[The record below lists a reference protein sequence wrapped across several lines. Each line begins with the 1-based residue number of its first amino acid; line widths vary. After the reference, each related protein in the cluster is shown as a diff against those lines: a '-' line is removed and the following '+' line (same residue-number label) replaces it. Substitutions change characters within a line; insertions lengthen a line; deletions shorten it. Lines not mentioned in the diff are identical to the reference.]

1 MHSPTEAAFSRVA
14 RSFVY
19 RMTGQATARRLTR
32 SLLAS
37 LQGHRPRN
45 MRRLIILFAASLL
58 VCIGTASAQENGTTQ
73 TRHVLFL
80 HSFGPH
86 FAPWNAV
93 ASQLREKLIKESP
106 YPIDLYE
113 TALEGDRF
121 GPSQDQAPFVEY
133 LRSLFAEKALDLVIA
148 IGAPAARFV
157 QKNRPRLFASTPL
170 LISSADER
178 TFTQANLTENDAVVA
193 LGFDQAKQIENILQ
207 VLPQTSTIAIV
218 LGNSPLEKFWV
229 NELRQSYRP
238 FTDRVTFKWLNE
250 LSADEMLEQ
259 VRRLP
264 PNSAIYSATVR
275 VDGVGVPQEEDRV
288 LSRIHAIANA
298 PVFTYIDSNFG
309 NGIVGGPMLSTSEL
323 AERSVAA
330 AIRILGGESPA
341 TVKTPTVGLGA
352 PIYDERELRRWQIS
366 ESDLP
371 PGSEIRFRTSPLW
384 KAYFWQIALV
394 CSALLGQG
402 GLILGLLY
410 QRRRRFV
417 AEVQARQ
424 RMSELSHFN
433 RYSMAG
439 ELTTSIAHELN
450 QPLGAILLNTETLE
464 MMIGASALDLV
475 EIGEIVRE
483 IRRDDQ
489 RASEVLHRLRSLLKK
504 TPFELKIIDINEV
517 VRDTI
522 DLVTGV
528 ARARAVRLDVSLTS
542 DELPILGDPIQIEQV
557 IMNFMLNAS
566 DAMADMPESHRCI
579 EVQTSRADNC
589 AVVSVSD
596 AGPGIAPDKLKQVFD
611 PFFTT
616 KPNGMGMGL
625 SIARTIIEAHNGLIQ
640 AQNRPEGGATFRIKL
655 SLARGDRLAAHS
667 PARSADVRSCPL
679 VESQAGLD

>member
-1 MHSPTEAAFSRVA
+1 
-14 RSFVY
+14 
-19 RMTGQATARRLTR
+19 
-32 SLLAS
+32 
-37 LQGHRPRN
+37 
-45 MRRLIILFAASLL
+45 
-58 VCIGTASAQENGTTQ
+58 
-73 TRHVLFL
+73 
-80 HSFGPH
+80 
-86 FAPWNAV
+86 
-93 ASQLREKLIKESP
+93 LIKQSP

-133 LRSLFAEKALDLVIA
+133 LRSLFAEKKLDLIIA

-157 QKNRPRLFASTPL
+157 QQYRPRLFASTPL

-178 TFTQANLTENDAVVA
+178 TFNQANLTTNDAVVA

-207 VLPQTSTIAIV
+207 VLPKTTTIAVV

-229 NELRQSYRP
+229 NELRQSYQP

-259 VRRLP
+259 VSRLP

-275 VDGVGVPQEEDRV
+275 VDGLGVPQEEDRV
-288 LSRIHAIANA
+288 MSRIHDVANA

-323 AERSVAA
+323 AQRSVAA

-341 TVKTPTVGLGA
+341 NVKTPTIGLSV
-352 PIYDERELRRWQIS
+352 PMYDDRELRRWQIS
-366 ESDLP
+366 ESNLP
-371 PGSEIRFRTSPLW
+371 PGSEIHFRTPSLW
-384 KAYFWQIALV
+384 QTYFWQIALV
-394 CSALLGQG
+394 CMVLLAQG
-402 GLILGLLY
+402 GLITGLLY

-464 MMIGASALDLV
+464 MMIRASIPNNP
-475 EIGEIVRE
+475 EIGEIIAE

-489 RASEVLHRLRSLLKK
+489 RASEVLRRLRSLLKK
-504 TPFELKIIDINEV
+504 MPFERKSIDVNDV

-528 ARARAVRLDVSLTS
+528 ARARAVKLNASLAPVA
-542 DELPILGDPIQIEQV
+542 LRVRGDPIQIQQV

-566 DAMADMPESHRCI
+566 DAMANMPESQRSI
-579 EVQTSRADNC
+579 EVRTARIDGF
-589 AVVSVSD
+589 AVVTVSD
-596 AGPGIAPDKLKQVFD
+596 AGPGIPPDKLKQVFD

-616 KPNGMGMGL
+616 KPSGMGMGL
-625 SIARTIIEAHNGLIQ
+625 SIARTIIEAHEGLIQ
-640 AQNRPEGGATFRIKL
+640 AENRPEDGATFRIDL
-655 SLARGDRLAAHS
+655 PLAA
-667 PARSADVRSCPL
+667 
-679 VESQAGLD
+679 G